1 MRRGLTALLALTGIL
16 LTGCGATQD
25 ERPQVTFY
33 SHGESVRVS
42 PVRYCEPLAQ
52 ECSEPRPGAVRHL
65 TVPADSPMQI
75 SVSEDVQ
82 ATPWQVVFRYRTAS
96 GEQRQGR
103 SKVFSP
109 EERFAYTL
117 DLSEPGA
124 RLEQVEV
131 QRYTAVFVNELESR
145 QFVIGGTWV
154 LKGDRPDPAE
164 S

>member
-1 MRRGLTALLALTGIL
+1 MLALTGIL
-16 LTGCGATQD
+16 LTGCGAAKQD
-25 ERPQVTFY
+25 RPQVTFY
-33 SHGESVRVS
+33 AHGESVRVA

-52 ECSEPRPGAVRHL
+52 ECAEPRPDEVRHL
-65 TVPADSPMQI
+65 TVPADSTMQI
-75 SVSEDVQ
+75 SVSEEIQ
-82 ATPWQVVFRYRTAS
+82 TAPWQVVFSYRTAS

-103 SKVFSP
+103 SEVFSP
-109 EERFAYTL
+109 KERFAYTL

-131 QRYTAVFVNELESR
+131 QRYTAVLVDDLESR

-154 LKGDRPDPAE
+154 LKGDRPDPDK